1 MCTVDG
7 RSEEEGDGAVPAEEE
22 NSRVREQTQTT
33 KCNILSQ
40 PAKLLRICVC
50 VCSRHCMRR
59 CVQRETCASLSR
71 ETRSQR

>member
-22 NSRVREQTQTT
+22 NSRVQEQTQTT

-50 VCSRHCMRR
+50 VF
-59 CVQRETCASLSR
+59 
-71 ETRSQR
+71 